1 MKIHE
6 GPTVDE
12 TSKKEKKKKQN
23 IRKEN
28 QTSGRLCMETI
39 DQKRT
44 VFGRTV
50 FGQWYA
56 DEPGFDGR
64 GNIRLPHAHLWTM
77 NQMIEDGAFVL
88 LVSR

>member
-1 MKIHE
+1 
-6 GPTVDE
+6 
-12 TSKKEKKKKQN
+12 
-23 IRKEN
+23 
-28 QTSGRLCMETI
+28 METI

-64 GNIRLPHAHLWTM
+64 ENIPLPHAHLWTM